1 MNEETEKFIKF
12 MEAVVNEWNIHRHIA
27 LESNASESLINA
39 IEKKTDYCKEIMR
52 IAYNN
57 DLKINYLN
65 QFEKD
70 INQSYTFFIY
80 KNQSNN
86 NFIYGNERQI
96 KETLESHKYFIEQL
110 YLKVSFNLN
119 FFKKLIF

>member
-27 LESNASESLINA
+27 LESKASESLINA
-39 IEKKTDYCKEIMR
+39 IDKITDFCKEIMR

>member
-1 MNEETEKFIKF
+1 
-12 MEAVVNEWNIHRHIA
+12 
-27 LESNASESLINA
+27 
-39 IEKKTDYCKEIMR
+39 MR